1 MTTELQIDKKKKKIR
16 ETAKFNTH
24 TQNKAIFTC
33 FPQKGF
39 PGSKLTEK

>member
-1 MTTELQIDKKKKKIR
+1 MTDVVPLKTGKSKCY
-16 ETAKFNTH
+16 
-24 TQNKAIFTC
+24 FTC